1 LVDLIFL
8 LTYLL
13 QPVSRR
19 TAKTQSTAKSAKN
32 FLALF
37 ANLGVF
43 A

>member
-1 LVDLIFL
+1 LVDLLFL

-19 TAKTQSTAKSAKN
+19 TAKTPRFAKIAKK
-32 FLALF
+32 FLAFF
-37 ANLGVF
+37 AVLGVF